1 MYFQSNAN
9 IAFFIECSVD
19 ASVFLGAMTDFD
31 IDYQVI
37 NEISMVLF
45 LTQ

>member
-9 IAFFIECSVD
+9 VAFFIECSMD
-19 ASVFLGAMTDFD
+19 TSVFLAAMTDFD